1 MSHQFVFTKRTNLT
15 TYFCFLKAGATEDYM
30 VGWHRQFYGHEFE
43 KTLGGG
49 EGQGGWHA
57 AFRGVA
63 KIRTCVSD
71 RTSTRLQQ

>member
-1 MSHQFVFTKRTNLT
+1 
-15 TYFCFLKAGATEDYM
+15 M

-49 EGQGGWHA
+49 EGQGSWHA

-63 KIRTCVSD
+63 KTRTCVSD